1 MKKTTITIFLVSI
14 MLISIAALGQTGQL
28 TSLSLYNASTISKEM
43 KDEAYSV
50 KRDEKIEIEVKEP
63 GRASFKSHE
72 VITIL
77 NKKHANRLGFV
88 IHTNSFKV
96 LEDGDIRLY
105 DSVGRLISKHKKK
118 DLMTSTTGGDGL
130 IEDFKIYYLQIS
142 TASYP
147 VTLETDYEVTYKGL
161 LHLPRYAIQDPSQ
174 SVERSSFNIKFLP
187 DIAIKYK
194 VYNIDLKA
202 ADANTDKFKG
212 YAFTVSNLRAKKYE
226 ENSGPQKTYFP
237 YVKFNAAKFEF
248 GGYSGNMSTWKDFGF
263 WYFNASSKLNQLSE
277 KNKKDVQAL
286 VAGVNNDKEKV
297 KILYSYLQKNFRYVS
312 IQLGVGGWIPFP
324 ADFLHEKKYG
334 DCKGLSNYM
343 QACLSAI
350 NIKSYQALINR
361 GSEDIPVDPD
371 FAYSDFNHM
380 VLCVPL
386 PKDTIWLECTSND
399 IPFGNL
405 GMSNENRNALLV
417 TEKGGVLTPTQKS
430 NPISNQFSMKTNV
443 AIKDDGSGEINAN
456 QITTGEFRDYQIY
469 FSKEKKDD
477 QKRFL
482 VDWLGFTNPDDYEIN
497 FDTPDKSPYETKL
510 YLLTEK
516 ISDFT
521 AGSKMFIR
529 PRMYRFWGHKMPAVE
544 KRTQDFLL
552 DFPLVKLDTTVFA
565 LPEGFN
571 VEALPTARK
580 VEFEFG
586 KYESKYWVDAQ
597 TKQVY
602 STANLV
608 LNQYRIPADKYNATK
623 AFMDKILED
632 ENQKLVIRKQ

>member
-1 MKKTTITIFLVSI
+1 MKKSIACIFLVNLLLSGN
-14 MLISIAALGQTGQL
+14 ALLAQTGQL
-28 TSLSLYNASTISKEM
+28 TTLSLHNASTISKEL
-43 KDEAYSV
+43 KEDAYSV
-50 KRDEKIEIEVKEP
+50 KRDEKIEIVINQP
-63 GRASFKSHE
+63 GKATMKSHE

-96 LEDGDIRLY
+96 LEDVDIKLY
-105 DSVGRLISKHKKK
+105 DSVGKLISKHKKK

-142 TASYP
+142 SANYP

-161 LHLPRYAIQDPSQ
+161 LHLPRYSIQDPSQ
-174 SVERSSFNIKFLP
+174 SVERSSFNISFLP
-187 DIAIKYK
+187 DVAIKYK
-194 VYNIDLKA
+194 VYNIDLEA
-202 ADANTDKFKG
+202 TDSNNDKFKG
-212 YAFTVSNLRAKKYE
+212 YTFAVNNLRAKKYE
-226 ENSGPQKTYFP
+226 ENSGPLITYFP
-237 YVKFNAAKFEF
+237 YVKFNAAKFEW
-248 GGYSGNMSTWKDFGF
+248 GGYSGNMSTWKDFGS
-263 WYFNASSKLNQLSE
+263 WYYNATSKLNQLSD
-277 KNKKDVQAL
+277 KNKKDIQAL
-286 VAGVNNDKEKV
+286 VAGVSGEKDKV
-297 KILYSYLQKNFRYVS
+297 KVLYNYLQKNFRYVS
-312 IQLGVGGWIPFP
+312 ISLGVGGWIPFP

-361 GSEDIPVDPD
+361 GSEDIPVDPN
-371 FAYSDFNHM
+371 FAYADFNHM
-380 VLCVPL
+380 ILCVPL

-399 IPFGNL
+399 IKFGSL
-405 GMSNENRNALLV
+405 GMSNENRNALLI

-430 NPISNQFSMKTNV
+430 NPANNVFSMKTNV
-443 AIKDDGSGEINAN
+443 AIKDDGSGEINAQ

-497 FDTPDKSPYETKL
+497 FGSPDKSPYETNL

-552 DFPLVKLDTTVFA
+552 DFPLLKRDTTVFA
-565 LPEGFN
+565 LPEGYN
-571 VEALPTARK
+571 VESLPGSK
-580 VEFEFG
+580 KIEFEYG
-586 KYESKYWVDAQ
+586 SYESKYWVDAQ

-602 STANLV
+602 STAHLV
-608 LNQYRIPADKYNATK
+608 LNQYRIPADKYAATK
-623 AFMDKILED
+623 VFMDKILED
-632 ENQKLVIRKQ
+632 ENQKLVIKKQ